1 MRVIKEKWSRHVVR
15 LFITCET
22 GLSEKMAYLE
32 TIIREQSLRQ
42 EYQIE
47 CKNIKLRVY
56 FLRLLGDFIAYV
68 SRLEIFEAQLL
79 V

>member
-1 MRVIKEKWSRHVVR
+1 
-15 LFITCET
+15 
-22 GLSEKMAYLE
+22 MAYLE
-32 TIIREQSLRQ
+32 TIIREQSLRQDPGRQ

>member
-1 MRVIKEKWSRHVVR
+1 MRVIKEKWSRHVVQ

-47 CKNIKLRVY
+47 CKNI
-56 FLRLLGDFIAYV
+56 FLATSRRLH
-68 SRLEIFEAQLL
+68 RLCFTTRDL
-79 V
+79 

>member
-1 MRVIKEKWSRHVVR
+1 
-15 LFITCET
+15 
-22 GLSEKMAYLE
+22 MAYLE